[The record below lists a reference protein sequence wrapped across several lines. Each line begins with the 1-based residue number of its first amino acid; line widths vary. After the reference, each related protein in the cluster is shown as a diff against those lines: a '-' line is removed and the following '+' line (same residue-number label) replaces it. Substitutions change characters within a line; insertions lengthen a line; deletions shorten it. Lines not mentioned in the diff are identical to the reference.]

1 MQCANYLEVEHPQ
14 WESKAKKNTAVS
26 ALKVK
31 EDNDISKAAI
41 ASIQNAKIYD
51 LQVLQEAIQDEADNE
66 TRFIIVSKEKKY
78 LKDAD
83 KVSLCFELPHEK
95 GSLYHILSHFIFN
108 GVNMTK
114 IESRPKKG
122 VNWEYQFFIDVQGN
136 LANDDILSALHGLKE
151 ETGSFKVIGNYKSF
165 D

>member
-1 MQCANYLEVEHPQ
+1 M
-14 WESKAKKNTAVS
+14 KI
-26 ALKVK
+26 K
-31 EDNDISKAAI
+31 EDKDITKAAI
-41 ASIQNAKIYD
+41 ASVQNAKIYD
-51 LQVLQEAIQDEADNE
+51 LQVLQKAIQDEADNE

-78 LKDAD
+78 LSTAD

-122 VNWEYQFFIDVQGN
+122 KNWEYQFFIDFQGN
-136 LANDDILSALHGLKE
+136 LANDDVLSALRGIKE
-151 ETGSFKVIGNYKSF
+151 ETSSFKVIGNYKAC